1 MEDNFFTRPKVDKM
15 KIVADENIPFVQQ
28 AFCHLGDVMLLP
40 GRSLSSKHL
49 KNADILLVRSIT
61 KVNADLLDG
70 TPVRFVG
77 TATIGTD
84 HIDLPYL
91 RNRNIAFADAVGSN
105 ANSVAEYVTAAL
117 LNLAQK
123 HQLPLAGKSIGIIG
137 VGNIGS
143 KLEKFAQT
151 LKMSVIP
158 NDPPL
163 QRKTADPRFRPL
175 SQALQADFVTLH
187 VPLNRNSPDP
197 SWHLINEQSITRLK
211 PTAFLINSSR
221 GPVVDN
227 NALKNALAQNKL
239 AGAVLDVWE
248 NEPNIDLE
256 LLNLTEIATP
266 HIAGYSFDG
275 KTNGT
280 ALLHAAVCQF
290 LAIPD
295 DLQISKLLPPP
306 PTPRITLDNQPS
318 SEQQHLLHQALTTI
332 YNITL
337 DDAELRKISAQPF
350 ENHGKFFDQLRKNY
364 PIRREAP
371 NTHVKLTHPNP
382 TLAAQLAHLGFQTE

>member
-1 MEDNFFTRPKVDKM
+1 M
-15 KIVADENIPFVQQ
+15 KIVADENIPFAQQ
-28 AFCHLGDVMLLP
+28 AFCHLGDVHLLP
-40 GRSLSSKHL
+40 GRSLSNEHL

-61 KVNADLLDG
+61 KVNAHLLEG

-84 HIDLPYL
+84 HIDLPHL
-91 RNRNIAFADAVGSN
+91 RSCGIAFADAAGSN
-105 ANSVAEYVTAAL
+105 ANSVAEYVTTAL

-123 HQLPLAGKSIGIIG
+123 HQFQLAGKSIGIVG

-143 KLEKFAQT
+143 KLEKFAQS
-151 LKMSVIP
+151 LNMKVIL

-187 VPLNRNSPDP
+187 VPLTRTGPDP
-197 SWHLINEQSITRLK
+197 TWHLINVQSITTLK
-211 PTAFLINSSR
+211 PTTFLINSSR

-227 NALKNALAQNKL
+227 NALKNALAQNQL

-248 NEPNIDLE
+248 NEPDIDLE

-280 ALLHAAVCQF
+280 ALLHTAVCNF
-290 LAIPD
+290 
-295 DLQISKLLPPP
+295 LQIPNQLQINTLLPPP
-306 PTPRITLDNQPS
+306 PTPQITLDNLPPS
-318 SEQQHLLHQALTTI
+318 DQKQNTTDQLFLLQAFKTI

-337 DDAELRKISAQPF
+337 DDAELRKISAQPP
-350 ENHGKFFDQLRKNY
+350 ENRGKFFDLLRKNY

-371 NTHVKLTHPNP
+371 NTRVKLTRPN
-382 TLAAQLAHLGFQTE
+382 TALAAQLAHLGFQTD

>member
-1 MEDNFFTRPKVDKM
+1 M
-15 KIVADENIPFVQQ
+15 KIVADENIPFAQQ
-28 AFCHLGDVMLLP
+28 AFSHLGDVLLLP
-40 GRSLSSKHL
+40 GRSLSHEHL

-61 KVNADLLDG
+61 NVNSQLLDG

-91 RNRNIAFADAVGSN
+91 NRRGIAFADAAGSN
-105 ANSVAEYVTAAL
+105 ANSVAEYVITAL

-123 HQLPLAGKSIGIIG
+123 HQFQLAGKSIGIVG
-137 VGNIGS
+137 LGNIGS
-143 KLEKFAQT
+143 KLEKFAQA
-151 LKMSVIP
+151 LKMNVIP

-163 QRKTADPRFRPL
+163 QRKTAHPRFQPL

-187 VPLNRNSPDP
+187 VPLTRTGTDP
-197 SWHLINEQSITRLK
+197 TWHLINDQNLTTLK
-211 PTAFLINSSR
+211 PSAFLINSSR

-227 NALKNALAQNKL
+227 LALKNALAQNQL

-248 NEPNIDLE
+248 NEPEIDLD
-256 LLNLTEIATP
+256 LLKLTEIATP

-280 ALLHAAVCQF
+280 ALLHAAACHF
-290 LAIPD
+290 
-295 DLQISKLLPPP
+295 LQIPNHLQINQLLPPP
-306 PTPRITLDNQPS
+306 PTPQITLDNPPPSDQQPPS
-318 SEQQHLLHQALTTI
+318 VQKPNATDQLLLLQAFNAI

-337 DDAELRKISAQPF
+337 DDDNLRKISAQPPK
-350 ENHGKFFDQLRKNY
+350 NRRKFFDQLRKNY

-382 TLAAQLAHLGFQTE
+382 ALTAQLAQLGFQTN

>member
-1 MEDNFFTRPKVDKM
+1 M
-15 KIVADENIPFVQQ
+15 KIVADENIPFAQQ
-28 AFCHLGDVMLLP
+28 AFGHLGDVLLLP
-40 GRSLSSKHL
+40 GRSLSNEHL

-61 KVNADLLDG
+61 KVNASLLDD

-84 HIDLPYL
+84 HIDLPCL
-91 RNRNIAFADAVGSN
+91 RSRGIAFADAAGAN
-105 ANSVAEYVTAAL
+105 ANSVAEYVVAAL

-123 HQLPLAGKSIGIIG
+123 HQFPLAGKSIGIIG

-143 KLEKFAQT
+143 RLENFAQA
-151 LKMSVIP
+151 LNMKVIL

-163 QRKTADPRFRPL
+163 HRKTADSRFLPL

-187 VPLNRNSPDP
+187 VPLARTGPDP
-197 SWHLINEQSITRLK
+197 TWHLINEQNLTTLK

-227 NALKNALAQNKL
+227 LALKNALTQKQL

-248 NEPNIDLE
+248 NEPNINIE
-256 LLNLTEIATP
+256 LLNLIEIATP

-280 ALLHAAVCQF
+280 ALLHTAVCKF
-290 LAIPD
+290 
-295 DLQISKLLPPP
+295 LQIPNHLQINTLLPPP
-306 PTPRITLDNQPS
+306 PTPQITLDNQPS
-318 SEQQHLLHQALTTI
+318 SDQPQNATDQLLLLQAFKTI
-332 YNITL
+332 YNITF
-337 DDAELRKISAQPF
+337 DDADLRKISAQPP
-350 ENHGKFFDQLRKNY
+350 ENRGKSFDQLRKNY

-371 NTHVKLTHPNP
+371 NTHIKLTRPNP
-382 TLAAQLAHLGFQTE
+382 ALTAQLARLGFQTD